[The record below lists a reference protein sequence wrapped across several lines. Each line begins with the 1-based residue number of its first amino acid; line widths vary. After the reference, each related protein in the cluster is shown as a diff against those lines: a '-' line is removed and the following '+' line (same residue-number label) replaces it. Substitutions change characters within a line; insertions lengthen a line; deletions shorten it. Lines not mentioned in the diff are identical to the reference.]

1 MINITLT
8 EDLHS
13 RLLAARLPSPPQALL
28 KLLRICQA
36 DQAGM
41 AELSALISQDPAMT
55 AKVLTIARS
64 AAYHRSDSQ
73 DITLLQATSTLGT
86 ALIKVLVISESVLQ
100 TVQTFKL
107 ATTTDLRYFW
117 RHSLSVALYA
127 RELVRRLDDDLT
139 EQAYLAGLLHD
150 VGRLAMLAAIPHYG
164 SVYFSH
170 LDDTRL
176 CAHEAKEF
184 GLTHSEAGAW
194 LMQQWDMDAQM
205 IDAVLH
211 HHVDTR
217 AGGNTLLLTGIVHQA
232 HDLAGLPLHDPAAIE
247 QLALEHGWETAELA
261 SLQQT
266 VDRELHKI
274 AGGLS
279 IDISTTDA
287 QQRPTVKPQAAP
299 VPPPPS
305 TKPSGS
311 AKGDDS
317 QLAHTVLDRTVL
329 NEMAVTL
336 MSMAD
341 ARMALTSVRQHASVL
356 LRLNDSL
363 VLVLRNNPQMLVPAS
378 MNRDRWAVSA
388 LSFDVLATPAVAR
401 CVLEHQV
408 VFCDRSHAEVSG
420 LLDFFACNRLVLVPL
435 RAAQACVG
443 VLAAAVPDNL
453 EPYIQQQTPLLQAF
467 GLYAGMALS
476 RRHQADKERAAQLAL
491 AQREKQL
498 ELQHLSKALLQTVRQ
513 DAPLAHLSPTTSVDL
528 CMLVTEMVPLLQDSG
543 LVPKHI
549 TLRCEVA
556 GRAAFVLSSS
566 EMVRQILLILVSY
579 ACDRMTNGGTILI
592 DAGVLVQ
599 RDGIMFTVLSVTDA
613 GPGSNQAIQ
622 SLLYE
627 PIRNRQD
634 CDDGT
639 LHLHYL
645 GQLIDKLEGRIKT
658 KADESG
664 TQFDVY
670 LPCPTHH

>member
-1 MINITLT
+1 MVINITLT

-41 AELSALISQDPAMT
+41 AELAGLIAQDPAMT

-64 AAYHRSDSQ
+64 AAYHRSDTQ

-107 ATTTDLRYFW
+107 AATTDLRYFW

-127 RELVRRLDDDLT
+127 RELVRRLDEDLT
-139 EQAYLAGLLHD
+139 EQVYLAGLLHD

-170 LDDTRL
+170 VDDTSL
-176 CAHEAKEF
+176 CEHEAQEF

-211 HHVDTR
+211 HHIDPQAV
-217 AGGNTLLLTGIVHQA
+217 GNTLLLTGIVHQA
-232 HDLAGLPLHDPAAIE
+232 HDLAGLPFNDSNAIE
-247 QLALEHGWETAELA
+247 QLALEHGWDAAELTA
-261 SLQQT
+261 LQQT

-279 IDISTTDA
+279 IDISTADA
-287 QQRPTVKPQAAP
+287 QQRPTVKTQPAP
-299 VPPPPS
+299 SEPS
-305 TKPSGS
+305 TPCVPTDGEE
-311 AKGDDS
+311 S
-317 QLAHTVLDRTVL
+317 QVAHLVLNRTVL

-363 VLVLRNNPQMLVPAS
+363 VMVLRNNPQMLVPAS
-378 MNRDRWAVSA
+378 MNRDRWAVNA
-388 LSFDVLATPAVAR
+388 LSFDVLATPAVAS

-408 VFCDRSHAEVSG
+408 VFCDRSHAEVNG

-435 RAAQACVG
+435 RTAQACVG
-443 VLAAAVPDNL
+443 VLAAAVPDKL
-453 EPYIQQQTPLLQAF
+453 QPYIQQQTQMLQAF

-476 RRHQADKERAAQLAL
+476 RRHQADKDRAAQLAL

-528 CMLVTEMVPLLQDSG
+528 CMLVTEMVPLLQDSD

-549 TLRCEVA
+549 TLSCEVA
-556 GRAAFVLSSS
+556 GRAAFVRSSS
-566 EMVRQILLILVSY
+566 EMVRQMLLILVKY
-579 ACDRMTNGGTILI
+579 ACERMSGGGRILI

-599 RDGIMFTVLSVTDA
+599 RDGVMFTVLSVTDA
-613 GPGSNQAIQ
+613 GPGSNQTIQ

-627 PIRNRQD
+627 PIRNRD
-634 CDDGT
+634 ACDEST
-639 LHLHYL
+639 LQLHYL
-645 GQLIDKLEGRIKT
+645 AQLIDKLEGHIKT

-664 TQFDVY
+664 TQFDIY
-670 LPCPTHH
+670 IPCPTHH